1 MSSLKEMRDELRSL
15 RKEASKPVSKLRKA
29 DISAEIERLKYHRES
44 TPAPAATPSAP
55 MKKSVAAVESI
66 KQAKEQEFPHKPETV
81 GQKKSSGRTTAA
93 GKCAVAVSA
102 DGSKKKAMMAK
113 MMKMLMDESDSE

>member
-66 KQAKEQEFPHKPETV
+66 KQAKEQEFPYKPETV
-81 GQKKSSGRTTAA
+81 AQKKTTGRTTAA
-93 GKCAVAVSA
+93 GKSAVAVSA
-102 DGSKKKAMMAK
+102 DGSKKEAMMAK